1 MRYLSLFSGIEA
13 CSAAWKPLGWTCVAV
28 AEIEPLPAAVLAHHY
43 PGVPN
48 LGDVMQITD
57 AQIAALG
64 SIDLVVGGSPCQDL
78 SVAGKRAG
86 LAGERSSLFHE
97 QVRIFHAARTF
108 CGARFLLWE
117 NVPGAFSSHGGRD
130 FGIVVG
136 SMAGCELGVPR
147 GGWGTCGAAI
157 GSHGL
162 VEWRV
167 LDAQY
172 VRVESHPR
180 AVPQRRRRVF
190 ALLDTGGW
198 RDRPPILLE
207 PEGLRGHPAP
217 RREAG
222 ERPSPSI
229 APRARGGGGLG
240 SDCAGGLVADT
251 LGVGAKQTTGFESE
265 VVAHS
270 LSAEGFD
277 ASEDGTGRGIPLTVG
292 ALTDGAHMGGG
303 STARTPTRDES
314 FRLPDVAWCLQERDA
329 KGADSDTKPG
339 HLIPVGGGFDDAIAF
354 SCKDHGADAGEIAPT
369 LRSMEFEGSHAN
381 GGGQVAVAFHN
392 RQDHDVSGAVTHPLG
407 AKDNGLG
414 IWPQVRRL
422 TPRECERLQGFPDDY
437 TLVPV
442 RGKPAA
448 DGPRYRALGNS
459 MAVNC
464 MRWIGE
470 RIDVAMASQ
479 WEAA

>member
-28 AEIEPLPAAVLAHHY
+28 AEIEPFPAAVLAHHY

-48 LGDVMQITD
+48 LGDVTAITD
-57 AQIAALG
+57 ARIAALG
-64 SIDLVVGGSPCQDL
+64 PIDLVVGGSPCQDL

-97 QVRIFHAARTF
+97 QVRIFHAARAI

-190 ALLDTGGW
+190 ALLDSGAW

-222 ERPSPSI
+222 ERPAPSL
-229 APRARGGGGLG
+229 AARTRGGGGLG
-240 SDCAGGLVADT
+240 TD
-251 LGVGAKQTTGFESE
+251 
-265 VVAHS
+265 
-270 LSAEGFD
+270 FD
-277 ASEDGTGRGIPLTVG
+277 RCD
-292 ALTDGAHMGGG
+292 
-303 STARTPTRDES
+303 
-314 FRLPDVAWCLQERDA
+314 
-329 KGADSDTKPG
+329 
-339 HLIPVGGGFDDAIAF
+339 
-354 SCKDHGADAGEIAPT
+354 
-369 LRSMEFEGSHAN
+369 AN

-392 RQDHDVSGAVTHPLG
+392 RQDPDVSGSVTHPLG
-407 AKDNGLG
+407 AEDNGLG
-414 IWPQVRRL
+414 LGLGLKVRRL
-422 TPRECERLQGFPDDY
+422 TPIECERLQGFPDDY

-470 RIDVAMASQ
+470 RIADAMASQ

>member
-28 AEIEPLPAAVLAHHY
+28 AEIEPFPAAVLAHHY

-48 LGDVMQITD
+48 LGDVTAIAD

-190 ALLDTGGW
+190 ALLDTGDW

-222 ERPSPSI
+222 QGSAAKSLCCSD
-229 APRARGGGGLG
+229 GGI
-240 SDCAGGLVADT
+240 DREDRHT
-251 LGVGAKQTTGFESE
+251 LI
-265 VVAHS
+265 AHS
-270 LSAEGFD
+270 LRAEGFD

-303 STARTPTRDES
+303 
-314 FRLPDVAWCLQERDA
+314 LNGQDA
-329 KGADSDTKPG
+329 YTGRV
-339 HLIPVGGGFDDAIAF
+339 IPV
-354 SCKDHGADAGEIAPT
+354 AGCCMVPPGT
-369 LRSMEFEGSHAN
+369 GREG
-381 GGGQVAVAFHN
+381 
-392 RQDHDVSGAVTHPLG
+392 
-407 AKDNGLG
+407 
-414 IWPQVRRL
+414 RRL
-422 TPRECERLQGFPDDY
+422 GHEAGAPDPRRGRL
-437 TLVPV
+437 
-442 RGKPAA
+442 R
-448 DGPRYRALGNS
+448 
-459 MAVNC
+459 
-464 MRWIGE
+464 
-470 RIDVAMASQ
+470 
-479 WEAA
+479 